1 MFLDTELMSA
11 AGICQLIDA
20 ELTNFIHNIIVVI
33 KIGVPLLL
41 VIFGMLDFVKGV
53 IGGNDD
59 EIKKGQKSF
68 IKRLIAGIVVFFI
81 VAIAQFAISLTEGS
95 DSEIWKCASA
105 IMNGTNETKDNNTNN
120 QNKYEITEEKKQCC
134 NYANGVLNSNGYCV
148 APEGDSD
155 KASRFNY
162 DSYNNCMKSVEAEK
176 NETTPIGISCDKYA
190 KPQYDKCMEYHNDEK
205 LCNTI
210 FQTRC
215 SGFDKSSLLWS
226 YRSMDNIE
234 QMEPEMKN
242 IDCTITDS
250 GGAQNYKAGVYSCS
264 FGSGYTL
271 ETCVSLFYPFCN
283 YKSSQ
288 ESKKVECCSYA
299 NGVMNSKGECTAY
312 NGTTEKFNYDAYNN
326 CVNH

>member
-105 IMNGTNETKDNNTNN
+105 IMNGTNETKLPTTNN

-155 KASRFNY
+155 KASKFNY

-176 NETTPIGISCDKYA
+176 N
-190 KPQYDKCMEYHNDEK
+190 
-205 LCNTI
+205 
-210 FQTRC
+210 
-215 SGFDKSSLLWS
+215 
-226 YRSMDNIE
+226 
-234 QMEPEMKN
+234 
-242 IDCTITDS
+242 
-250 GGAQNYKAGVYSCS
+250 
-264 FGSGYTL
+264 
-271 ETCVSLFYPFCN
+271 
-283 YKSSQ
+283 
-288 ESKKVECCSYA
+288 
-299 NGVMNSKGECTAY
+299 
-312 NGTTEKFNYDAYNN
+312 
-326 CVNH
+326 